1 MTIQWVKVIM
11 VIMMVL
17 LMGGCVKSQSQLREH
32 TPTHTFTSNKP
43 AQEVAKCIEYK
54 IREGIKFLY
63 VVLENYPDQS
73 YHLSVA
79 SYPGYMALADI
90 LVKPSGKGSTVEYRS
105 MRESL
110 TTAEEEMVHFIE
122 GCVK

>member
-1 MTIQWVKVIM
+1 MTVQWVKVIM
-11 VIMMVL
+11 VVMMVL
-17 LMGGCVKSQSQLREH
+17 LMGGCVKSPSQLREH

-63 VVLENYPDQS
+63 VVMENYPDQS

-90 LVKPSGKGSTVEYRS
+90 LVKPSGNGSIVEYRS
-105 MRESL
+105 VRESV
-110 TTAEEEMVHFIE
+110 TAAEEEMVLIME

>member
-1 MTIQWVKVIM
+1 VTIQWVKVIM
-11 VIMMVL
+11 VIMMAL
-17 LMGGCVKSQSQLREH
+17 LMGGCVKSQSHLGKSA
-32 TPTHTFTSNKP
+32 PTHTFTSNKP

-63 VVLENYPDQS
+63 VVMENYPDQS

-90 LVKPSGKGSTVEYRS
+90 LVKPSGNGSIVEYRS

-110 TTAEEEMVHFIE
+110 TAAEEEMVLIME